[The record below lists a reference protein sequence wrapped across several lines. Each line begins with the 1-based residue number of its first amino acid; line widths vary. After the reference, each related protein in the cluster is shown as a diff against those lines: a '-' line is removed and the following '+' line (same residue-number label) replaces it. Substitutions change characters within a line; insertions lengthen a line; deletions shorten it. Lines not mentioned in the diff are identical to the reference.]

1 MVLDSTE
8 RAPAKDERVVASMA
22 ALFVVVGGLLGVLL
36 LGGLLLKALIK
47 SSGFRPRTTL
57 LPW

>member
-1 MVLDSTE
+1 MFSDATP
-8 RAPAKDERVVASMA
+8 RKDDRTVTIMA
-22 ALFVVVGGLLGVLL
+22 AIFVIVGGLAGVLL

-47 SSGFRPRTTL
+47 SSGFQPRATL